1 MLHLDK
7 LLLIFRY
14 RQYALFFTGYLI
26 SSIGNSMQLLTNSW
40 LALVL
45 TGSPSSV
52 AYMFIAAALPGV
64 TLSPFIGV
72 LIDRFDRRWI
82 IMFTDTF
89 RALILFALFLLGI
102 HGQLQAWHLY
112 IMAFLLSLGD
122 VIYTPSAIALLRE
135 DIPQD
140 ILLYTHSYN
149 GIARQV
155 GGIAGAALAG
165 ILIVAYSPY
174 IVLCVNGFSFLC
186 SVLSVFKMRNGYRSP
201 SLLSKDEKRVR
212 FFMMNDMLDGVK
224 YIKSRLDVI
233 ILYSVITLVLFTL
246 NIINVAVAIFV
257 KDVLKSTVSVLS
269 YMEVAFA
276 IGYVLGNI
284 VLTAIAASKGI
295 IRTMTVGVWALVLAL
310 VMLALS
316 FNAPMAILSYFFV
329 GATIP
334 VWLLYLTSVQRIVP
348 NHYQGRVSST
358 FNTFL
363 SVTSLVIFF
372 GLSYLFKAVSVRTL
386 YVLQVVLLIIPCI
399 MVYKYIYN
407 KEEVQNVSEVQEASE
422 VQEVAINE

>member
-1 MLHLDK
+1 
-7 LLLIFRY
+7 
-14 RQYALFFTGYLI
+14 
-26 SSIGNSMQLLTNSW
+26 
-40 LALVL
+40 
-45 TGSPSSV
+45 
-52 AYMFIAAALPGV
+52 
-64 TLSPFIGV
+64 
-72 LIDRFDRRWI
+72 
-82 IMFTDTF
+82 
-89 RALILFALFLLGI
+89 
-102 HGQLQAWHLY
+102 
-112 IMAFLLSLGD
+112 
-122 VIYTPSAIALLRE
+122 
-135 DIPQD
+135 
-140 ILLYTHSYN
+140 
-149 GIARQV
+149 
-155 GGIAGAALAG
+155 
-165 ILIVAYSPY
+165 
-174 IVLCVNGFSFLC
+174 
-186 SVLSVFKMRNGYRSP
+186 MRNGYRSP